1 MNQMANTKN
10 LALLAKKGNTTVV
23 DAQITFGNP
32 ALGNSGYEPEIVGA
46 LFSVIKDGQTTLPL
60 KGKMGVYTIKVIKTT
75 KAPSTNTYKV
85 ERDQLLNAAKSALQ
99 NEIIIAL
106 KKKAEVID
114 NRRLY
119 NLRVRL

>member
-1 MNQMANTKN
+1 
-10 LALLAKKGNTTVV
+10 
-23 DAQITFGNP
+23 
-32 ALGNSGYEPEIVGA
+32 
-46 LFSVIKDGQTTLPL
+46 
-60 KGKMGVYTIKVIKTT
+60 MGVYTIKVIKTT

-106 KKKAEVID
+106 KKKADVID